1 MSNRWE
7 VAITDLDSVHTV
19 EEIELSIVYTLKL
32 NASSPAEA
40 ERTALDRWHKE
51 YPSSAEHETKVK
63 SSQIYAR

>member
-19 EEIELSIVYTLKL
+19 GEIELSIVYTLKL
-32 NASSPAEA
+32 NASSPSEA
-40 ERTALDRWHKE
+40 ERTALDRWRKE
-51 YPSSAEHETKVK
+51 YPSLAEHETKVT